1 MPSKRENGP
10 AHREKPHGLAALE
23 EIRALRV
30 QPPVR
35 EGDTLLENVAGTGVA
50 LVATKTV
57 Q

>member
-1 MPSKRENGP
+1 M
-10 AHREKPHGLAALE
+10 LAALE

-30 QPPVR
+30 QPPVH